1 FPGSKSPGSGKDVMC
16 YETLLR
22 ETVRCCGFSTELFI
36 KTSQGGSREQ
46 ETKVS
51 GRRDGRGWTNGA
63 NRCSTVR
70 SVGSGFAVNHSGRL
84 ASRGSNDDRPECFH
98 EQKPPTEPINLHPK
112 TFQPHP
118 YQRDEDPP
126 GLDQGTGEDSN
137 S

>member
-1 FPGSKSPGSGKDVMC
+1 MC

-22 ETVRCCGFSTELFI
+22 ETARCCEFSTELFI

-51 GRRDGRGWTNGA
+51 GRRDGLCWSIWTNRG
-63 NRCSTVR
+63 STVR

-98 EQKPPTEPINLHPK
+98 EQKPPTESVHLHAK

-118 YQRDEDPP
+118 CKRDEDAP
-126 GLDQGTGEDSN
+126 GLDQRTGKDSN